1 MRSTSPA
8 RQRQVRRSALAAL
21 TIAALAAT
29 AACSSTT
36 GTGGASG
43 SSSSASIA
51 AASGT
56 DPIPG
61 RPVPVQNAD
70 GKEYKIALVDFP
82 SQVAEVFKA
91 SEAGAARAKEVLE
104 GFGVTVDYLPVT
116 DVSAD
121 GVNQVVR
128 TAITEGYDAIGVT
141 LLGPANC
148 APMKEAVD
156 QGIKVAAMMSS
167 ADCVEGTG
175 ALFYHGE
182 DSPTAWQEVAKALV
196 EEIGDKT
203 CTVGIVTG
211 FFSAPQHEARRQGFI
226 DGLEGSSITPV
237 SKGVE
242 AGVDTAKYQA
252 AARDYVTA
260 NDDLCAIVATTGE
273 NGAMAST
280 LTDEQAKTIKVISS
294 DLTSGTRQQIE
305 SGKQFAAIEQ
315 DPFGSTYDTA
325 IWLYNAL
332 VTGKGPDG
340 GFDQPVTDLVV
351 TKANLDEALRK
362 QSQGY

>member
-1 MRSTSPA
+1 MRSWTRVQP
-8 RQRQVRRSALAAL
+8 RRLGRAAASVL
-21 TIAALAAT
+21 IIAALAAPT
-29 AACSSTT
+29 AACSSSGTT
-36 GTGGASG
+36 GDSQTPD
-43 SSSSASIA
+43 IA
-51 AASGT
+51 AASGA
-56 DPIPG
+56 DPVPG
-61 RPVPVQNAD
+61 RPEPVKNPD
-70 GKEYKIALVDFP
+70 GTAYKIALVDFP

-91 SEAGAARAKEVLE
+91 SEAGAARAKEVLAPY
-104 GFGVTVDYLPVT
+104 GVQVDYLPVT

-167 ADCVEGTG
+167 ADCVQDTG

-182 DSPTAWQEVAKALV
+182 DSATAWQEVAKALV
-196 EEIGDKT
+196 AEIGDRT
-203 CTVGIVTG
+203 CTVGILTG

-226 DGLEGSSITPV
+226 DGLAGSSITPV

-280 LTDEQAKTIKVISS
+280 LTDEQAASIKVISS
-294 DLTSGTRQQIE
+294 DLTSGTRKQIE
-305 SGKQFAAIEQ
+305 DGKQFAAIEQ

-325 IWLYNAL
+325 VWLYNAL
-332 VTGKGPDG
+332 VTGEGPEG
-340 GFDQPVTDLVV
+340 GFEQPVTDLIV
-351 TKANLDEALRK
+351 TKANLDEALRA